1 LQIKDRA
8 VIKIDSVAFGGE
20 GVGRIDNLVTFVP
33 FSAPGDELD
42 IEITQRKKRFLRG
55 RIIRIIKPS
64 PLRVEPL
71 CRYYGNCGGC
81 CYQHIR
87 YDSQLAFKKKQ
98 VEDAFR
104 KISKIADPPV
114 ADVLASPEIYHYRGK
129 AQYHAEE
136 SFRGW
141 TIGFLDVSGGRL
153 VDIEHCELME
163 ETINR
168 QMRVLRESRKSLY
181 SKSELAIWS
190 DCSVGA
196 SGDEQSILRLVK
208 GKSFLVPHGGFFQ
221 ANLYLTDAMVDAVF
235 RLAALDEINTIVDAY
250 CGSGLFSIFLSSLAR
265 VTGIEI
271 NEQAVQYARIN
282 AGNHG
287 MQNVDFIQGDVEAVL
302 CKNFRA
308 PEGKIDL
315 FVLDP
320 PRVGCEQIMLKSMV
334 DLCPRKIIYI
344 SCNPATQARD
354 VKYLNECGYRLQSL
368 QPLDMFPQTRH
379 IEVIG
384 YLELR

>member
-1 LQIKDRA
+1 MQIKDRA

-235 RLAALDEINTIVDAY
+235 RLAALDEINTIIDAY
-250 CGSGLFSIFLSSLAR
+250 CGSGLFSVFLSSLAR

-282 AGNHG
+282 AANHG
-287 MQNVDFIQGDVEAVL
+287 IQNIDFIQGDVEAVL

-308 PEGKIDL
+308 PQEKIDL

-320 PRVGCEQIMLKSMV
+320 PRIGCEQIVLKSMV
-334 DLCPRKIIYI
+334 DLHPRKIMYI

-354 VKYLNECGYRLQSL
+354 IKYLNEYGYRLKSL
-368 QPLDMFPQTRH
+368 QPLDMFPQTQH

>member
-1 LQIKDRA
+1 MQIKDRA

-64 PLRVEPL
+64 SLRVEPL

-87 YDSQLAFKKKQ
+87 YDNQLAFKKKQ

-235 RLAALDEINTIVDAY
+235 RLAALDEINTIIDAY
-250 CGSGLFSIFLSSLAR
+250 CGSGLFSVFLSSLAR

-282 AGNHG
+282 AANHG
-287 MQNVDFIQGDVEAVL
+287 IQNIDFIQGDVEAVL

-308 PEGKIDL
+308 PQEKIDL

-320 PRVGCEQIMLKSMV
+320 PRIGCEQIVLKSMV
-334 DLCPRKIIYI
+334 DLHPRKIMYI

-354 VKYLNECGYRLQSL
+354 IKYLNEYGYRLKSL
-368 QPLDMFPQTRH
+368 QPLDMFPQTQH